1 MEQNRTG
8 KYVARAV
15 QRNGQELLSWI
26 QSCQAHSS
34 AQAKAHAIA
43 LHVQISY
50 SRNLTDMWFI
60 SNSKNVITLINMRKE
75 SSWDFKTDLDLD
87 EKAVFLFI
95 MKKLE

>member
-50 SRNLTDMWFI
+50 SRNLTDM
-60 SNSKNVITLINMRKE
+60 
-75 SSWDFKTDLDLD
+75 
-87 EKAVFLFI
+87 
-95 MKKLE
+95 